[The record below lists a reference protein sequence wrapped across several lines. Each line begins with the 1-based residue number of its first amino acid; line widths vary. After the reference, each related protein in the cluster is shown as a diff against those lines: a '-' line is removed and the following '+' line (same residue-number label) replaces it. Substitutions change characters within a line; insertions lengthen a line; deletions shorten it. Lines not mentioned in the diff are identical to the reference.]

1 MCLCVAVVRRAA
13 RMMTRRGVAGTRTRG
28 PHACRWAR
36 KARKERRS
44 GLQRGRRRGGSG
56 RGPRWRRAARPR
68 TDQHRQSPRV
78 AARVRRRARV
88 GRLGPRRVRRPTQPH
103 GFEVRPQDRGAA
115 KILFPLTALSQV
127 AGRRRGWIMEEGAMA
142 LMGRVVQRV
151 CVSGVRRREDATGT
165 RWEAR
170 ITAGKHSRYLGCFD
184 TELQAALEYDRWAH
198 AHGERG
204 ASH

>member
-127 AGRRRGWIMEEGAMA
+127 AGRRRGWIMVEGAMA

-151 CVSGVRRREDATGT
+151 CVRRASAGGCNGHALGGTHHGWQAQSLPGVLRHGAAGR
-165 RWEAR
+165 AR
-170 ITAGKHSRYLGCFD
+170 V
-184 TELQAALEYDRWAH
+184 
-198 AHGERG
+198 
-204 ASH
+204 